1 MNVSII
7 VAFDQERGIGRD
19 GRLPWHLAA
28 DMKRFRNLT
37 MGHMLIVGRKTYES
51 IGGNLAGRV
60 MIILTKQDNYHA
72 PGCEIANSIQQAL
85 DIAASHGESEVFVI
99 GGSDIYQIA
108 LPFTSRIYL
117 TRVHTTTN
125 SDTFFPEID
134 PSDWEE
140 DVQEFIHADEK
151 NDHAH
156 TFSVLKRLGSAKNLN
171 LP

>member
-1 MNVSII
+1 LNVSII

-19 GRLPWHLAA
+19 GKLPWHLAA
-28 DMKRFRNLT
+28 DMKHFRNLT

-51 IGGNLAGRV
+51 IGANLPGRV
-60 MIILTKQDNYHA
+60 MIILTKQDNYQA
-72 PGCEIANSIQQAL
+72 LGCEIANSIQQAL
-85 DIAASHGESEVFVI
+85 DIAASQGESEVFVI
-99 GGSDIYQIA
+99 GGRDIYQIA
-108 LPFTSRIYL
+108 LPFSSWIYL

-125 SDTFFPEID
+125 SDTFFPKID

-140 DVQEFIHADEK
+140 EVQGFIHADEK

-156 TFSVLKRLGSAKNLN
+156 TFSVLKRLESAKSLN

>member
-1 MNVSII
+1 MNISII

-19 GRLPWHLAA
+19 GVLPWHLSA
-28 DMKRFRNLT
+28 DLKRFRNLS

-51 IGGNLAGRV
+51 IGDNLSGRV
-60 MIILTKQDNYHA
+60 MVVLTKQDNYQA
-72 PGCEIANSIQQAL
+72 PDCEIANSIQQAL
-85 DIAASHGESEVFVI
+85 DIAAAHGESEVFVI
-99 GGSDIYQIA
+99 GGADIYQTA

-117 TRVHTTTN
+117 TRVHTKTD
-125 SDTFFPEID
+125 SDTFFPKID

-140 DVQEFIHADEK
+140 EVQAFIHADKK

-156 TFSVLKRLGSAKNLN
+156 TFSVLKRLDSTKRQN